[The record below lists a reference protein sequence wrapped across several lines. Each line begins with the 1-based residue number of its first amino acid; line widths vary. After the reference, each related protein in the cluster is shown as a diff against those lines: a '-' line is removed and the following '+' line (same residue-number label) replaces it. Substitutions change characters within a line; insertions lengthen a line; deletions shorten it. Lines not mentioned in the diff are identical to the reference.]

1 MSSTDLALELA
12 CWGIAIG
19 IISILLL
26 LVGLGEYYDK
36 HYETVKYNEKTKQV
50 EYSNPFV
57 LASGMFFCF
66 LIWAI
71 IVYTMLTGGFSGKP
85 SSMPWG

>member
-1 MSSTDLALELA
+1 MDLA
-12 CWGIAIG
+12 CVGIAIG
-19 IISILLL
+19 IISILLV

-36 HYETVKYNEKTKQV
+36 HCETIKYDEKTGLYG
-50 EYSNPFV
+50 YSNPFV

-71 IVYTMLTGGFSGKP
+71 IAYTMLTNGFSGRP
-85 SSMPWG
+85 SSSPWG